1 MPPPS
6 QVSAEE
12 RQKRIVEVAEK
23 LLRESGGVA
32 FSMRALAGRAN
43 ISLKTAYNLFGSKQG
58 VMLQIFRAEQSRFL
72 QELRQVNA
80 EDKLDEVFLRL
91 DLAAKHF
98 LQNEEF
104 YRYIFNVADAVN
116 VGTRQDPAREVFE
129 TSRRYLVEAMAAG
142 VVLTE
147 FDPDKLAEHF
157 TDLFSSAVKEWAKGA
172 VPSERLYQRMAYGQ
186 AVALAAVCA
195 PQGAERMRRL
205 ALALQSDPTATT
217 RPRPDERVAAPQRA
231 GAGRRR
237 S

>member
-1 MPPPS
+1 MPPPK

-32 FSMRALAGRAN
+32 FSMRALAAHAN

-58 VMLQIFRAEQSRFL
+58 VMLQIFRAEQLRFL
-72 QELRQVNA
+72 DELREVSA

-91 DLAAKHF
+91 ELAAKHF

-129 TSRRYLVEAMAAG
+129 TSRRYLVDAMASG
-142 VVLTE
+142 VVLTD
-147 FDPDKLAEHF
+147 FDLDMAAEHF

-195 PQGAERMRRL
+195 PEGAARMRRL
-205 ALALQSDPTATT
+205 AVALQSDPTATT
-217 RPRPDERVAAPQRA
+217 HPRASERVGGARRAAA
-231 GAGRRR
+231 GGGPG
-237 S
+237 